1 MEYGNCYLENMH
13 FGLCNRQLACHRES
27 ELYPI
32 EFQKPMSFGDKI
44 EEELEV
50 IRSLVCD

>member
-32 EFQKPMSFGDKI
+32 EFQKPMNSNTEGVSGTK
-44 EEELEV
+44 
-50 IRSLVCD
+50 